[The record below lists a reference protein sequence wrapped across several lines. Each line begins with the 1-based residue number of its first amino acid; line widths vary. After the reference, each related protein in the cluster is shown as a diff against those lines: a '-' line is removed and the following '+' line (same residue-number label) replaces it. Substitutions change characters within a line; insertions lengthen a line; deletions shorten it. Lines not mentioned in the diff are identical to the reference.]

1 MRGFFHFNPL
11 QACLNKVKWKKT
23 RTAKASGFGLY
34 SEKTFFG
41 SWSNPVFS
49 SNFHH
54 IDFLTLK
61 LKLISTFQEYPLNAL
76 NYSLILDKLA

>member
-1 MRGFFHFNPL
+1 FESSRGHQTKAWHAMRGFFHFNPL

-23 RTAKASGFGLY
+23 RTAKAS
-34 SEKTFFG
+34 E
-41 SWSNPVFS
+41 
-49 SNFHH
+49 
-54 IDFLTLK
+54 

>member
-1 MRGFFHFNPL
+1 M
-11 QACLNKVKWKKT
+11 NKVQRKKT

-34 SEKTFFG
+34 SEKTFLVHGVIQFC
-41 SWSNPVFS
+41 S
-49 SNFHH
+49 SNFHN